1 MATSQMF
8 IQLFKETTKK
18 IFNSILTIY
27 CHKGRNILK
36 QFSYASYILPE

>member
-1 MATSQMF
+1 MAASVTSQ
-8 IQLFKETTKK
+8 IETTKK
-18 IFNSILTIY
+18 IINSILTIY